1 RADVTGNPAN
11 FDLTTVDAYNIVI
24 AERDARPTQVSYDAI
39 VAERDIRFLDTDEDG
54 LTDVKELELESDSTV
69 ATSFYLQGAYD
80 DAVADSNTQ
89 GRQVGRLDVT
99 ENLGDY
105 SLTTVEA
112 YNTVVAER
120 DARPTQKS
128 YDAILAERDA
138 RFVDTDE
145 DGITDLKEID
155 LETDLAVETIFYLQ
169 GAYDNAVVSSNSL
182 GRQAGRTDVTGSPGN
197 FNLTT
202 IEAYNMVVAERD
214 ARPTQNSY
222 DAILAERDAR
232 FVDTDED
239 GLTDAK
245 EIELETDLA
254 VETVF
259 YLQRA
264 YDNAVVSSNSLGRQA
279 GRTDVTGSP
288 GNFNL
293 TTIEAYNMVVAERD
307 ARPTQT
313 SYDAILAERDARFID
328 TDEDGLTDVKEIE
341 LETNLAFETRFY
353 LQTAYDNVATQYL
366 REGRK
371 AGRSDVTGNPG
382 DFKLTTVEAY
392 NTVVAERDA
401 RPTQTSYDAIVA
413 ERDARF
419 IDTDEDGLTDV
430 KEIELETNLAFETRF
445 YLQTAYDN
453 VATQYLREGRKA
465 GRSDVTGN
473 PGDFNLTTVEAYNT
487 VVAERDAR
495 PTRDAYD
502 TVVEE
507 RDARP
512 TLGEVKDARLGSVVL
527 QPDNGNNRVKIR
539 FSIEETD
546 DLKVWTKR
554 DEINEVTVPLELGSK
569 FYRFALQDE

>member
-1 RADVTGNPAN
+1 M
-11 FDLTTVDAYNIVI
+11 
-24 AERDARPTQVSYDAI
+24 
-39 VAERDIRFLDTDEDG
+39 
-54 LTDVKELELESDSTV
+54 K
-69 ATSFYLQGAYD
+69 
-80 DAVADSNTQ
+80 
-89 GRQVGRLDVT
+89 
-99 ENLGDY
+99 
-105 SLTTVEA
+105 
-112 YNTVVAER
+112 
-120 DARPTQKS
+120 
-128 YDAILAERDA
+128 
-138 RFVDTDE
+138 
-145 DGITDLKEID
+145 
-155 LETDLAVETIFYLQ
+155 
-169 GAYDNAVVSSNSL
+169 
-182 GRQAGRTDVTGSPGN
+182 
-197 FNLTT
+197 
-202 IEAYNMVVAERD
+202 
-214 ARPTQNSY
+214 NSY

-371 AGRSDVTGNPG
+371 AGP
-382 DFKLTTVEAY
+382 
-392 NTVVAERDA
+392 
-401 RPTQTSYDAIVA
+401 
-413 ERDARF
+413 
-419 IDTDEDGLTDV
+419 
-430 KEIELETNLAFETRF
+430 
-445 YLQTAYDN
+445 
-453 VATQYLREGRKA
+453 TQYLREGRKA

>member
-1 RADVTGNPAN
+1 
-11 FDLTTVDAYNIVI
+11 
-24 AERDARPTQVSYDAI
+24 
-39 VAERDIRFLDTDEDG
+39 
-54 LTDVKELELESDSTV
+54 
-69 ATSFYLQGAYD
+69 QGAYD
-80 DAVADSNTQ
+80 DAVSASNAQ
-89 GRQVGRLDVT
+89 
-99 ENLGDY
+99 
-105 SLTTVEA
+105 
-112 YNTVVAER
+112 
-120 DARPTQKS
+120 
-128 YDAILAERDA
+128 
-138 RFVDTDE
+138 
-145 DGITDLKEID
+145 
-155 LETDLAVETIFYLQ
+155 
-169 GAYDNAVVSSNSL
+169 
-182 GRQAGRTDVTGSPGN
+182 GRQAGRTDVTGTPGN
-197 FNLTT
+197 FNLTS
-202 IEAYNMVVAERD
+202 IEAYNAVVAERD

>member
-1 RADVTGNPAN
+1 
-11 FDLTTVDAYNIVI
+11 
-24 AERDARPTQVSYDAI
+24 
-39 VAERDIRFLDTDEDG
+39 
-54 LTDVKELELESDSTV
+54 
-69 ATSFYLQGAYD
+69 
-80 DAVADSNTQ
+80 
-89 GRQVGRLDVT
+89 
-99 ENLGDY
+99 
-105 SLTTVEA
+105 
-112 YNTVVAER
+112 
-120 DARPTQKS
+120 
-128 YDAILAERDA
+128 DAILAERDA

-145 DGITDLKEID
+145 DGITDLKELE
-155 LETDLAVETIFYLQ
+155 LETNLTFETSFYLQ
-169 GAYDNAVVSSNSL
+169 GAYDDAVAASNAQ
-182 GRQAGRTDVTGSPGN
+182 GRQAGRLDVTENLGDYS
-197 FNLTT
+197 LTT
-202 IEAYNMVVAERD
+202 VEAYNAVVAERD

-259 YLQRA
+259 YLQGA

-293 TTIEAYNMVVAERD
+293 TTIEAYNM
-307 ARPTQT
+307 
-313 SYDAILAERDARFID
+313 
-328 TDEDGLTDVKEIE
+328 
-341 LETNLAFETRFY
+341 
-353 LQTAYDNVATQYL
+353 
-366 REGRK
+366 
-371 AGRSDVTGNPG
+371 
-382 DFKLTTVEAY
+382 
-392 NTVVAERDA
+392 VVAERDA

-487 VVAERDAR
+487 VVAQRDAR

-502 TVVEE
+502 TVLEE

-527 QPDNGNNRVKIR
+527 LPDNGNNRVKIR

>member
-1 RADVTGNPAN
+1 ARPTQAVYDAIVAERDIRFLDTDEDGLTDVKEGELETDATIETSFYLQAAYNSAVAASNSEGRQAGRADVKGNPAN

-39 VAERDIRFLDTDEDG
+39 V
-54 LTDVKELELESDSTV
+54 
-69 ATSFYLQGAYD
+69 
-80 DAVADSNTQ
+80 
-89 GRQVGRLDVT
+89 
-99 ENLGDY
+99 
-105 SLTTVEA
+105 
-112 YNTVVAER
+112 
-120 DARPTQKS
+120 
-128 YDAILAERDA
+128 AERDA

-169 GAYDNAVVSSNSL
+169 GAYDDAVSASNAQ
-182 GRQAGRTDVTGSPGN
+182 GRQAGRTDVTGTPGN
-197 FNLTT
+197 FNLTS
-202 IEAYNMVVAERD
+202 IEAYNAVVAERD

-473 PGDFNLTTVEAYNT
+473 PGDFNLKTVEAYNT